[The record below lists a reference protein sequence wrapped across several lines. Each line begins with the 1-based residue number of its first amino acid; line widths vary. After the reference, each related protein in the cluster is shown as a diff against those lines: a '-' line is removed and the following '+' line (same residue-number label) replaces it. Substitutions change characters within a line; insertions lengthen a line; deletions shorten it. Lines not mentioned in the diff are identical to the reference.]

1 MTCDDPVLRMRAADA
16 VEKASRERPELL
28 APFKAKLLREVAE
41 VEQQEVRWHL
51 AQILPRLQLDAEEWA
66 IALAFLEDCL
76 QHQSRIVQVNALQA
90 MFDLAHTAPSGEEL
104 GTVRAKLA
112 WKLDE
117 LLETGSP
124 AVKARARRLK
134 KQLENQ

>member
-28 APFKAKLLREVAE
+28 APFKAKLLREVAA

-66 IALAFLEDCL
+66 IVLAFLEDCL

-90 MFDLAHTAPSGEEL
+90 MFDLAHTTRSGEEL

-112 WKLDE
+112 RTVDE